1 MWRYISMGV
10 LTMCAGAATA
20 QVFECT
26 NARGVKEFAQF
37 CPPGTVQQ
45 RQIGKSG
52 VSIGGDAAVPA
63 PVPADAAAG
72 AVPAAP
78 KPVDAEAEFR
88 KRMNERQEAEAKAA
102 KEKAQAEEGEQNCL
116 QARAQL
122 QALQDGQR
130 ISRFDPATGE
140 RIVLGDDDRTEEI
153 ARQQSTVDR
162 WCKK

>member
-1 MWRYISMGV
+1 MGV
-10 LTMCAGAATA
+10 LTMFAGAATA

-45 RQIGKSG
+45 RQISKSG
-52 VSIGGDAAVPA
+52 VSIGGDAVAPA

-72 AVPAAP
+72 AAPAAP
-78 KPVDAEAEFR
+78 KPLDTQDAEFR
-88 KRMNERQEAEAKAA
+88 KRMTERQEAEAKAA
-102 KEKAQAEEGEQNCL
+102 KDKAQSEENEQNCL

-140 RIVLGDDDRTEEI
+140 RIVLGDDDRAEEI
-153 ARQQSTVDR
+153 ERQRGTVDR

>member
-1 MWRYISMGV
+1 MWRYLSAGL
-10 LTMCAGAATA
+10 LTVVAGAATA

-52 VSIGGDAAVPA
+52 ATVGIETQAAPA
-63 PVPADAAAG
+63 PADAETGAA
-72 AVPAAP
+72 PAAP

-88 KRMNERQEAEAKAA
+88 KRMTERQQAEAKAE
-102 KEKAQAEEGEQNCL
+102 KERAQAEEAEQNCL
-116 QARAQL
+116 QARSQL

-140 RIVLGDDDRTEEI
+140 RIMLGDDDRAEEI
-153 ARQQSTVDR
+153 ERQRGTVDR

>member
-1 MWRYISMGV
+1 MWRYISMGL
-10 LTMCAGAATA
+10 LTMAAGVATA

-37 CPPGTVQQ
+37 CPPGTAQQ

-52 VSIGGDAAVPA
+52 VTIGGDTAAPA
-63 PVPADAAAG
+63 PVPADAGAA
-72 AVPAAP
+72 PAAP
-78 KPVDAEAEFR
+78 KSVDTQEVEFR
-88 KRMNERQEAEAKAA
+88 KRMVERQEAEAKAT

-130 ISRFDPATGE
+130 IARFDPATGE
-140 RIVLGDDDRTEEI
+140 RIVMGDEDRAEEI
-153 ARQQSTVDR
+153 ERQRGTVDR
-162 WCKK
+162 WCIK